1 MNLLTFLSYH
11 LWIFLVGESSHLM
24 GIISVV
30 LIEKGHFHRT
40 FHNANWVWLYTSL
53 YFVGGGPPMIGSMVA
68 TIVADIKP
76 EAER

>member
-1 MNLLTFLSYH
+1 MDIL
-11 LWIFLVGESSHLM
+11 
-24 GIISVV
+24 SVV
-30 LIEKGHFHRT
+30 LIDKGHFHRT

-68 TIVADIKP
+68 TIVADTKP